1 MKLRKTT
8 PTAAGPNFSVWHS
21 LKLGLF
27 QVGSSLVDLLT
38 TGVINRLLIVE
49 MGAAAWPVTLLTGL
63 RYLIAPLS
71 LWAGHRS
78 DTRPLF
84 GSRRTSYIWLGRL
97 LILLSLPLL
106 PLALAA
112 IGHDSGSATGWLL
125 LVAAFLLYSIGASA
139 SGAPYLAL
147 LHDSA
152 PYERRGQVNAIA
164 YTLLAASSAFVGF
177 LYGRLL
183 PVWDPAQFWQ
193 LVMVAMAGAAFFWFV
208 SVWREERR
216 TAPPP
221 TVVDHPASMRET
233 FARLWAE
240 PRARRYALFLSTS
253 AFFTF
258 MQDGV
263 LEPFGGDVFG
273 LPVGETTRFNA
284 YWGMGV
290 LLTMV
295 IGAYLT
301 RRRAPD
307 RQVSTT
313 AWGLA
318 TLAGPLFLLGLSSVM
333 HFQSLLRPL
342 LFLFGIGLGVFSV
355 GGVALLM
362 AMSREQQA
370 GAYLALWSMIQLIA
384 RGVGIATGG
393 VLRDLALWVTGSMSL
408 AYGFV
413 FAFEAAG
420 ILVCILLLRRVD
432 VQGFVRM
439 GTGVETATLSA
450 AAVFD

>member
-1 MKLRKTT
+1 MKLRKTS
-8 PTAAGPNFSVWHS
+8 PTAAPPGFSVWHS

-49 MGAAAWPVTLLTGL
+49 MGVAAWPVTLLTGL

-78 DTRPLF
+78 DTRPLL

-125 LVAAFLLYSIGASA
+125 LVSAFLLYSIGASA

-147 LHDSA
+147 VHDSA
-152 PYERRGQVNAIA
+152 PYERRGQVNAIV

-183 PVWDPAQFWQ
+183 PTWDPALFWR
-193 LVMVAMAGAAFFWFV
+193 LVMVAMVGAAFFWFI

-216 TAPPP
+216 AAPPA
-221 TVVDHPASMRET
+221 VVENAPSLRKT
-233 FARLWAE
+233 FASLWAD
-240 PRARRYALFLSTS
+240 PRARRYALFLGAS
-253 AFFTF
+253 AFFAF

-290 LLTMV
+290 LLAMV

-318 TLAGPLFLLGLSSVM
+318 ILAGPLFLLALSSVM
-333 HFQSLLRPL
+333 QIQSLLRPL
-342 LFLFGIGLGVFSV
+342 LFVFGVGLGIFSV

-370 GAYLALWSMIQLIA
+370 GAYLALWSMVQLIT
-384 RGVGIATGG
+384 RGAGIAAGG
-393 VLRDLALWVTGSMSL
+393 LLRDLGLAVTGSLSL

-413 FAFEAAG
+413 FAFEAVG
-420 ILVCILLLRRVD
+420 LLVCILLLRRVD
-432 VQGFVRM
+432 VPGFVS
-439 GTGVETATLSA
+439 LSTRA
-450 AAVFD
+450 EAVALPTPAVFD